1 MASSH
6 AADTHVHAT
15 PVVCCSWRRLVWC
28 FLCCN
33 LEGNIQHWA
42 RRYEL
47 LSAGLIL
54 SNVLADILDSVN
66 DFPFSEDRSPAF
78 RALEGFTCVVFTV
91 EYSLRLWSCTESET
105 FSGGP
110 IVGRLAFATSL
121 LAAIDVVVLV
131 VFYMDILMTS
141 DKARGFQALRMM
153 RLLALLKMER
163 QTRSFAT
170 IFSVLAKKRYELY
183 ATLFM
188 AAVLLVM
195 ASTAMYYIENAA
207 QPHVFASIPQTM
219 WWSVTAM
226 TTVGY
231 GDILPVT
238 VPGKVLGSCVAF
250 LGVGLFALPSGI
262 ISSGFVE
269 VLEEER
275 QAESEEIA
283 DMLDEDQACLE
294 QLHGDVAS
302 LRAAVEA
309 LQSGLEQ
316 EQDANRAILR
326 DQRQILLRIRQPS
339 PETVP
344 RILPPAQHGC
354 MPCQRPAG

>member
-1 MASSH
+1 
-6 AADTHVHAT
+6 
-15 PVVCCSWRRLVWC
+15 
-28 FLCCN
+28 
-33 LEGNIQHWA
+33 
-42 RRYEL
+42 
-47 LSAGLIL
+47 
-54 SNVLADILDSVN
+54 
-66 DFPFSEDRSPAF
+66 
-78 RALEGFTCVVFTV
+78 
-91 EYSLRLWSCTESET
+91 
-105 FSGGP
+105 
-110 IVGRLAFATSL
+110 
-121 LAAIDVVVLV
+121 
-131 VFYMDILMTS
+131 
-141 DKARGFQALRMM
+141 
-153 RLLALLKMER
+153 MER